1 MFTGLVR
8 ELGIVESLRK
18 RADITKLAVR
28 SEEISKESQLGD
40 SISVNGV
47 CLTVTSLEGELLSF
61 DLSDETLRNTNLGM
75 LKKGDYVN
83 LEPSLRPSDRLG
95 GHIVT
100 GHVDGIGRIKSK
112 TRVGET
118 FHVEIET
125 PEALMRYIVK
135 KGSIAVDGISLT
147 VADLSERSFKVVIIP
162 HTAKV
167 TTIGYKKVGDTVNLE
182 TDIIGKYI
190 EKFITGVTRGGES
203 TLMEKLREG
212 GFI

>member
-18 RADITKLAVR
+18 RADITKLSVR
-28 SEEISKESQLGD
+28 AEEIAKESQLGD

-47 CLTVTSLEGELLSF
+47 CLTVTSVEGELLSF

-83 LEPSLRPSDRLG
+83 LEPSLRASDRLG

-125 PEALMRYIVK
+125 PETLMRYIVK

-182 TDIIGKYI
+182 TDIVGKYI
-190 EKFITGVTRGGES
+190 EKFITGGTRGGES